1 VSFGEYIAG
10 AADLAA
16 VAGLVALATRLVA
29 RTLLPH
35 LRGVDRVLALV
46 ALFTAGLLACHV
58 IPLCLGVLS
67 RGSVL
72 VAAALLAGGAL
83 LLSRRRPR
91 AVVGPRPGGG
101 RAPVATWVLTLYA
114 CAVVVAY
121 LSTAVTTAVTQ
132 VDFMEFHEPAVASWI
147 QHGSLWPILSLYP
160 GHMSGYYPNNGDV
173 LLLAAS
179 LPWRSDFLVR
189 LVDVPYLAALALAV
203 WAIARELGA
212 GRLSGQLYAL
222 LLVFLPVVVLV
233 AVISALPDTLLLAAF
248 AIAVLFLLR
257 HRRTGLTSDLVLG
270 GVALGIAFGAKWYG
284 VSAAVVLI
292 LAWTVDGVLRGTLR
306 RAPRQLGVLLGTT
319 LALGGIWLVRNAV
332 ATGNPFFPLHV
343 RLAGVT
349 ILDAPPDLARRRYG
363 ATLAQYLGDW
373 SSLRHH
379 ILPPIY
385 RLMLGAGGVLLGVL
399 LLVSAGL
406 AVRALL
412 RRRGAP
418 GTVAFLSGAGLTILL
433 VYLVTPY
440 SAQIENGV
448 PGKAWVNVRYATTA
462 LVLAAGCAAW
472 LTDRAGRRLR
482 SLLLLVAAACV
493 LDATRR
499 SFRGPFAHVSIPRF
513 LVAAAAV
520 ALLAAVAVAVRRRGR
535 GVTVVL
541 AALAACAAVGAGF
554 ADARHFLDHR
564 YLGLDPTIAWIERHA
579 PSHHRVG
586 LVGVWASPEF
596 SPALAAYGPRLRNKV
611 GFVGP
616 VRRGILGKYENC
628 RDLQR
633 AMERGRFDLVLV
645 QDPPPRG
652 VSAEETWL
660 RPLGFVPVATSSR
673 LRLLRRAAAPDRA
686 REPLPCTTQ

>member
-1 VSFGEYIAG
+1 MSFGEYIAG

-58 IPLCLGVLS
+58 IPLCL
-67 RGSVL
+67 
-72 VAAALLAGGAL
+72 GGAL

-343 RLAGVT
+343 LGLHGMPRRVYTYLPESGWSPLNGLATAGAAVIAASLVVT
-349 ILDAPPDLARRRYG
+349 LVNIVACSGCSCSCRPGSRSGRCSGDAARRG
-363 ATLAQYLGDW
+363 
-373 SSLRHH
+373 
-379 ILPPIY
+379 P
-385 RLMLGAGGVLLGVL
+385 
-399 LLVSAGL
+399 
-406 AVRALL
+406 
-412 RRRGAP
+412 
-418 GTVAFLSGAGLTILL
+418 
-433 VYLVTPY
+433 
-440 SAQIENGV
+440 
-448 PGKAWVNVRYATTA
+448 
-462 LVLAAGCAAW
+462 
-472 LTDRAGRRLR
+472 LR
-482 SLLLLVAAACV
+482 S
-493 LDATRR
+493 
-499 SFRGPFAHVSIPRF
+499 S
-513 LVAAAAV
+513 
-520 ALLAAVAVAVRRRGR
+520 
-535 GVTVVL
+535 
-541 AALAACAAVGAGF
+541 
-554 ADARHFLDHR
+554 
-564 YLGLDPTIAWIERHA
+564 
-579 PSHHRVG
+579 
-586 LVGVWASPEF
+586 
-596 SPALAAYGPRLRNKV
+596 
-611 GFVGP
+611 
-616 VRRGILGKYENC
+616 
-628 RDLQR
+628 
-633 AMERGRFDLVLV
+633 
-645 QDPPPRG
+645 
-652 VSAEETWL
+652 
-660 RPLGFVPVATSSR
+660 
-673 LRLLRRAAAPDRA
+673 RA
-686 REPLPCTTQ
+686 RD